1 MNFIRMSQEEYLNMP
16 FPLAILMDYDL
27 VIIGAGPAG
36 LTAGI
41 CAVQSRMRTVI
52 IDAAEA
58 GGQPGMLYPEK
69 EIHNFPTSQIVTG
82 RDISKSFVEH
92 ALNKGCA
99 LQENETVEDILDIP
113 EGFNVVTT
121 RGSYTTTSVI
131 VAIGNG
137 FFIPKKLDVP
147 GAVEFEGHGVYY
159 MTPSKKGFM
168 GKRVMFVGGGN
179 SALEM
184 ALMVHEISDVCIVHR
199 GDAFR
204 ADHCFIERVAES
216 EIRTHMNA
224 EVLRIEGDG
233 KVERAVLKV
242 GDAEEAVPVD
252 MVVIKVGMTPEP
264 EHLKRWN
271 LELEDDG
278 IKVSQMMMTSR
289 KGIFAAGDA
298 VAYLGKYRQI
308 VTSCSEGATAANS
321 AIKYVKKR

>member
-1 MNFIRMSQEEYLNMP
+1 MP
-16 FPLAILMDYDL
+16 FPLTILMDYDL

-69 EIHNFPTSQIVTG
+69 EIYNFPASQIVTG

-99 LQENETVEDILDIP
+99 LKENETVEGILDIP

-121 RGSYTTTSVI
+121 RGSYNTTAVI

-159 MTPSKKGFM
+159 MTPSKQSFI

-199 GDAFR
+199 RDAFR
-204 ADHCFIERVAES
+204 ADHCFIERVEES

-224 EVLRIEGDG
+224 EVLRIEGNG
-233 KVERAVLKV
+233 KVERVVLKI
-242 GDAEEAVPVD
+242 GDVEEAVPVD

-271 LELEDDG
+271 LELEDNG